1 MAYYFY
7 CKFLYVRTINVLSS
21 VIFIKFIDV
30 DLGDNFFFVCFSLN
44 QKNNVQNVAYTF
56 ESRSV
61 NIIETKLYFI

>member
-30 DLGDNFFFVCFSLN
+30 DLGDNFFFCFSLN

-61 NIIETKLYFI
+61 NIIETKLYII